1 MATFLCLASYFK
13 GEDFIKQL
21 KADGNTVFLVTSK
34 ILENKP
40 WPVDSIDE
48 IFYIQENEK
57 LNWNLDHLI
66 MGTAALLVK
75 HEIDAVVALDDF
87 DIAMAASLREAF
99 RINGMGLTTARY
111 FRDKLAMRT
120 RGLQM
125 GIKVPA
131 FSPLFNDD
139 IVNSFLS
146 ENQAP
151 WLIKPRGEASV
162 VGIEICHNPEEVWNV
177 INALGNERHNY
188 LIEAFI
194 TGQVYHVD
202 SLSFDKKAIFT
213 QVSKYL
219 ETPMKVAHEG
229 GIFRTKT
236 LAEKDL
242 HTKKLKL
249 INQELLEAFGM
260 RYSASH
266 AEFIY
271 KEEEDAFY
279 FVEIASRV
287 GGAHISEMI
296 EAASGINMW
305 AEWARIEDHAIKNIN
320 YSLPSLKK
328 LQAGLI
334 ISLSKQ
340 SDPDYSF
347 INPSEVVWTLKK
359 EHHIGIIIVD
369 KNVQVVDN
377 LIEKYTTI
385 IENDYFTSAPKSN
398 SHSL

>member
-139 IVNSFLS
+139 IVNSFL
-146 ENQAP
+146 
-151 WLIKPRGEASV
+151 
-162 VGIEICHNPEEVWNV
+162 
-177 INALGNERHNY
+177 
-188 LIEAFI
+188 
-194 TGQVYHVD
+194 
-202 SLSFDKKAIFT
+202 
-213 QVSKYL
+213 
-219 ETPMKVAHEG
+219 
-229 GIFRTKT
+229 
-236 LAEKDL
+236 
-242 HTKKLKL
+242 
-249 INQELLEAFGM
+249 
-260 RYSASH
+260 
-266 AEFIY
+266 
-271 KEEEDAFY
+271 
-279 FVEIASRV
+279 
-287 GGAHISEMI
+287 
-296 EAASGINMW
+296 
-305 AEWARIEDHAIKNIN
+305 
-320 YSLPSLKK
+320 
-328 LQAGLI
+328 
-334 ISLSKQ
+334 
-340 SDPDYSF
+340 
-347 INPSEVVWTLKK
+347 
-359 EHHIGIIIVD
+359 
-369 KNVQVVDN
+369 
-377 LIEKYTTI
+377 
-385 IENDYFTSAPKSN
+385 
-398 SHSL
+398 